1 MDSSAISSDNYGM
14 EMLQTSVMK
23 MSQDQ
28 KASMALK
35 MIDDIAQNTQQINAN
50 APGANPS
57 DRLGQN
63 INIAV

>member
-1 MDSSAISSDNYGM
+1 
-14 EMLQTSVMK
+14 MK

-35 MIDDIAQNTQQINAN
+35 MIDDVAQNTQQINAN